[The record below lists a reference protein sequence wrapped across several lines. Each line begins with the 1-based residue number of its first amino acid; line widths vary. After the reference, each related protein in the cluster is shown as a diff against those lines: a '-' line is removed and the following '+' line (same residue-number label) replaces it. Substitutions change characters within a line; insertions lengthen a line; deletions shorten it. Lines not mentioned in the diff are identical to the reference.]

1 MDGTP
6 EKTAFWKRAWLPTL
20 RYQITVMVV
29 WLAVWA
35 MLMAFVPMVKLDSG
49 FLGSILVLG
58 GSYPFFL
65 IGFRA
70 PMRRQFMLDFLAAMG
85 IFALYVLGYSGF
97 YFLGILSVFLWC
109 AFLTFRTYCI
119 LRELPTEKGAG
130 KYFVWRTLAILVLS
144 WILLGGCG
152 IFLKD
157 SEFILWL
164 FLYLSPIFVFFV
176 TILLLVRFQVFL
188 NRRRARKQN
197 LPETENV
204 LETEGLP
211 ETENLLETEPLPLR
225 FSWWG
230 AVKVGIASALCLVVL
245 TFVFLAVLMMNEAVI
260 PHWISQQELV
270 LGKIEGPFT
279 IPDSAEWVKTLHLER
294 GWFSSY
300 DWAVLEMT
308 PTEFEK
314 FQLPEKHE
322 WKEPENWAEIESVF
336 RDKGFWT
343 PVFSKTELRQG
354 LEEKRIR
361 IATGPKLSHAS
372 DCEALAVYDANG
384 KKVCVWIHL
393 WWHD

>member
-1 MDGTP
+1 MDKTP
-6 EKTAFWKRAWLPTL
+6 EKMAFWKCTWLPTL
-20 RYQITVMVV
+20 RYQITVMGV
-29 WLAVWA
+29 WVAAWA
-35 MLMAFVPMVKLDSG
+35 MLMAFVPMMKLDSV
-49 FLGSILVLG
+49 FLGAILIFG

-65 IGFRA
+65 TGFRA
-70 PMRRQFMLDFLAAMG
+70 PMGRQFMLDFLAAMG

-97 YFLGILSVFLWC
+97 YLFGILSVFLWC
-109 AFLTFRTYCI
+109 ALLTFRTYCI
-119 LRELPTEKGAG
+119 LRELPIEKGAG
-130 KYFVWRTLAILVLS
+130 KYFVWRTLAILFLS

-188 NRRRARKQN
+188 NRHRTRKQN
-197 LPETENV
+197 LPEIENAQ
-204 LETEGLP
+204 ETEH
-211 ETENLLETEPLPLR
+211 LLQTEPLPLR

-245 TFVFLAVLMMNEAVI
+245 MFVFLAVVMMNETVI

-270 LGKIEGPFT
+270 QGKIEGQFT
-279 IPDSAEWVKTLHLER
+279 IPESAEWVKTLHLER
-294 GWFSSY
+294 SWFSSY

-314 FQLPEKHE
+314 FQLPEEHE

-336 RDKGFWT
+336 HDKGFWM
-343 PVFSKTELRQG
+343 PVFSETELRQG

-361 IATGPKLSHAS
+361 IATGPNLSHAS
-372 DCEALAVYDANG
+372 DCEALAVYDADG
-384 KKVCVWIHL
+384 KKVRVWVHL
-393 WWHD
+393 WWRG